1 MYSKIVDNNNLVRD
15 ESTKAILNT
24 NLTDYNNYLKLKK
37 SKEIEAKRMQKLE
50 TDVSN
55 LKTDLDEIKDLLR
68 SLANKP

>member
-37 SKEIEAKRMQKLE
+37 SKEIEAERMQKLE
-50 TDVSN
+50 SDVSN

>member
-50 TDVSN
+50 SDVSN

>member
-1 MYSKIVDNNNLVRD
+1 MYSKIVNNNNLVRD

-50 TDVSN
+50 SDVSN

>member
-37 SKEIEAKRMQKLE
+37 SKEIEAKRIQKLE
-50 TDVSN
+50 SDVSN

>member
-1 MYSKIVDNNNLVRD
+1 MYSKIADNNNLVRD

-37 SKEIEAKRMQKLE
+37 SKEIEAERMQKLE
-50 TDVSN
+50 SDVSN

>member
-1 MYSKIVDNNNLVRD
+1 MYSKIVNNNNLVRD

-50 TDVSN
+50 SDVSN

-68 SLANKP
+68 SLAIKP

>member
-37 SKEIEAKRMQKLE
+37 SKETEAKRMQKLE
-50 TDVSN
+50 SDVSN